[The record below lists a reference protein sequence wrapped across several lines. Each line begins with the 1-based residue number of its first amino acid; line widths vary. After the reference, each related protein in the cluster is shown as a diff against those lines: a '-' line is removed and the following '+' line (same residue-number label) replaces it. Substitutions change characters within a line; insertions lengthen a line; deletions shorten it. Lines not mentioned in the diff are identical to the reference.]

1 MDSNNSV
8 ADSQG
13 FPLREADLPQD
24 PSKDFVE
31 RPELAPPPPLINE
44 EASTVMAHIAGKAL
58 GLGPEVLPALRDEYA
73 RTGRIQEYKRLN
85 SMAMNV
91 NDVQQAEL
99 ASAAIAKSVR
109 ENNIDVSRL
118 TQQQV
123 DETLMPVV
131 NKYKT
136 DKDMLD
142 KNPVAADAVRQLQS
156 AATSPLAD
164 AFDAEEGLGS
174 EVLTADHVRYALS
187 LGKDQHDATTA
198 IFGEEV
204 GEYGFWKNLVQSVA
218 FGVTLP
224 FNSKALAEELGLE
237 GSALEHMRY
246 GTTMQQIRELIL
258 KSPPSQQ
265 KLIYEKIGKV
275 FRENKSFF
283 TDYNYFSAVDELMSP
298 EFLAGIG
305 TSGSLGDVTS
315 DIFPAID
322 AATFP
327 GGKML
332 TSAFFK
338 LSSTPLLKLAS
349 KVNPATAGEELMAG
363 LKASASDVRKL
374 YNVEKPVLGQTQVPN
389 MPESVVHDLP
399 DIAGAL
405 EEKERLQALQIQLN
419 DKAREL
425 DAAAIPLSSKLSQVE
440 RDAAQI
446 LSVNNGLVLPGKSTI
461 APFADGTGYRMSF
474 MLGRRSDKGF
484 PTLLSARNAARKAI
498 DKGAAKQASVWSS
511 DGADVTP
518 LMTLDELAGMSDN
531 ALKKARGNYYI
542 RLTDD
547 HLFTEVDHALS
558 PTGSAMDISK
568 GWLGRARNYAA
579 NPSAWMDRDIY
590 KQYLLRFSAQSRM
603 TAQLDAIVNPWLKL
617 PIKSKWKINDAMVW
631 SADFGKRELRNPTM
645 REIQEQFGGT
655 LNEKE
660 LKGLYSARAY
670 FDTLYQLENRRV
682 FRSLMSKGAK
692 TIRTKDGKTAY
703 HGVPYQTPAA
713 AKDVTRVFDP
723 ALNTIVDID
732 EEALRALY
740 KAGGRV
746 LKTEIAPALRGTDE
760 VVHHVVF
767 DPKTAKGWEYG
778 LLSNRPLKY
787 IHGYFPRMYED
798 PYIIMKTMPK
808 VMVDGKL
815 QPHTVAVHT
824 AGSRKEAAEAIAR
837 LTELNA
843 DKKYTYSMKRDVR
856 LSQLDETAANQEL
869 MRMEGRLFY
878 DERNVDRLTHVS
890 GSEADIIAPIN
901 TIARSARMVAKQV
914 TMEDYNTHMVN
925 LWTASWGNAIKQAAK
940 KAGYKGNTSIN
951 PDLLSVEE
959 SLRALQNIANE
970 PGELGKI
977 GKDALETFR
986 YVQMMRG
993 AMDPSSNILRSK
1005 LISLGE
1011 MLYNNG
1017 VFGDTVRKF
1026 GSRDL
1031 WKFSPLQMARELT
1044 FFHFIAANPIKQ
1056 FVLNAQQHMFL
1067 LALDPTYIGRWQ
1079 LDTAMLL
1086 SGARARNKALAG
1098 VKGLSERAMKLQ
1110 ARAMRLTDEEYKL
1123 LVDKFTGSGLLDNVN
1138 IRAALGDIPTEAANV
1153 PMTQT
1158 GRVASKLWGTV
1169 SARPI
1174 RRAMERQGFDA
1185 GEQINLTSS
1194 YLPALRAVL
1203 KENKLKS
1210 LTQLTDTQWNDVAAK
1225 ALDYSS
1231 AMIRPNASRYQHG
1244 LLAVPLQFLQ
1254 FQHKTFLTILGMNKA
1269 FTRKQSLQILGG
1281 QLIMFGGG
1289 TFGIT
1294 PEVKKMLA
1302 EAGVDDPFWVD
1313 VLSGG
1318 FIDWLLDKSF
1328 QAIFDDP
1335 KMNSNW
1341 STYLSP
1347 ASGIRQLTED
1357 FIDIGFKNAPI
1368 DSFFGVSGFG
1378 ASKMIEAAKMSYNL
1392 LNAPEEVSWDER
1404 KVWNVLDAVAAGSLA
1419 GYSQFQHAMVAKKL
1433 GFWQAA
1439 NGEVS
1444 SVEARTGEL
1453 FLRGFLGVNPE
1464 SFEIN
1469 SGLMRGLNDSN
1480 NMDKDTAKALKSDVR
1495 KYYDDL
1501 RTMVNRYGEGVY
1513 SKDYFLTMI
1522 AAQKALVIETRDPVQ
1537 KHAFYE
1543 EFNSLATSA
1552 REQQDSLQVAITKA
1566 IGAGGHVQEWMIAE
1580 VQNSN
1585 LADDQKASV
1594 IALIKTQLEQA
1605 EASVPSM
1612 MQNIDTDLQAFKPV
1626 IN

>member
-1 MDSNNSV
+1 MDSNNT
-8 ADSQG
+8 AATNTA
-13 FPLREADLPQD
+13 FPLRAADLPQD

-31 RPELAPPPPLINE
+31 RPEVVPPQPLINE
-44 EASTVMAHIAGKAL
+44 EASTVMAYIAGKAL
-58 GLGPEVLPALRDEYA
+58 GLGPETLPALRDEYA

-85 SMAMNV
+85 AMAENV
-91 NDVQQAEL
+91 NDVQQAEI
-99 ASAAIAKSVR
+99 AVQAISKSVR

-123 DETLMPVV
+123 DGTLMPIVA
-131 NKYKT
+131 KHKA
-136 DKDMLD
+136 DKDMMD
-142 KNPVAADAVRQLQS
+142 RNPVATDHVRQLQ
-156 AATSPLAD
+156 AADASPLAD

-174 EVLTADHVRYALS
+174 EVMTADHVRYALS
-187 LGKDQHDATTA
+187 MGKDQHDAAAA
-198 IFGEEV
+198 IFGDEI
-204 GEYGFWKNLVQSVA
+204 GEYGFWKNLAQSVP

-224 FNSKALAEELGLE
+224 ANSLALAN
-237 GSALEHMRY
+237 ALELPGTTAEHLRY
-246 GTTMQQIRELIL
+246 GTTMQQIRELII
-258 KSPPSQQ
+258 KSPPEQQ
-265 KLIYEKIGKV
+265 RVIYAKIGKV
-275 FRENKSFF
+275 FKESKSFF
-283 TDYNYFSAVDELMSP
+283 SDYNYFSAVDELFSP

-315 DIFPAID
+315 DIFPVID

-332 TSAFFK
+332 TGAAWK
-338 LSSTPLLKLAS
+338 LSTAPLLNVAAR
-349 KVNPATAGEELMAG
+349 VNKTAWGSEVV
-363 LKASASDVRKL
+363 SALSSSTSDVRKL
-374 YNVEKPVLGQTQVPN
+374 YSVSKAQLGQTQLPA
-389 MPESVVHDLP
+389 MSSDTLSDLP

-405 EEKERLQALQIQLN
+405 AEKERLQTVQAL
-419 DKAREL
+419 L
-425 DAAAIPLSSKLSQVE
+425 DEQQVGLRATSIPLSAKVSQVE
-440 RDAAQI
+440 RDVAQLNSI
-446 LSVNNGLVLPGKSTI
+446 HNGRVLPGKT
-461 APFADGTGYRMSF
+461 AVTPHADGGGYTLSTMI
-474 MLGRRSDKGF
+474 GRRADKGF
-484 PTLLSARNAARKAI
+484 ASLIAARNIARRAI
-498 DKGAAKQASVWSS
+498 DKGAAKSASIWTS
-511 DGADVTP
+511 DGTDIKP
-518 LMTLDELAGMSDN
+518 LMSFNELADMSDD
-531 ALKKARGNYYI
+531 ALKHAKGNFYV
-542 RLTDD
+542 RLTDE
-547 HLFTEVDHALS
+547 HLFTEADHALS
-558 PTGSAMDISK
+558 PTGTAMDISK
-568 GWLGRARNYAA
+568 GIVGRARGYLLS
-579 NPSAWMDRDIY
+579 PSAWVDPEIY

-603 TAQLDAIVNPWLKL
+603 TAQLDAIVTPWLKL
-617 PIKSKWKINDAMVW
+617 SVKSKWKINDALVW
-631 SADFGKRELRNPTM
+631 SEDFGKREMRNPTIK
-645 REIQEQFGGT
+645 EVQEQFGHT
-655 LNEKE
+655 LSDKE
-660 LKGLYSARAY
+660 LKGLYSARVY
-670 FDTLYQLENRRV
+670 FDTLHRLENSRV
-682 FRSLMSKGAK
+682 YKSFFAKGAK
-692 TIRTKDGKTAY
+692 TIRTKDGKTAF
-703 HGVPYQTPAA
+703 HGVPYKDAGA
-713 AKDVTRVFDP
+713 AKGVTRAYDP
-723 ALNTIVDID
+723 ATNSIVEVNEQVLKD
-732 EEALRALY
+732 LY
-740 KAGGRV
+740 EAGGRV
-746 LKTEIAPALRGTDE
+746 LKTEISPSLRGTDE

-778 LLSNRPLKY
+778 ALSRTPLKY

-798 PYIIMKTMPK
+798 PYVIMKTMPK

-815 QPHTVAVHT
+815 QSHTVAVHT

-878 DERNVDRLTHVS
+878 DERNVDRLTHVD

-925 LWTASWGNAIKQAAK
+925 LWTASFGKEIRRVAK
-940 KAGYKGNTSIN
+940 TAGYKGNTYVN
-951 PDLLSVEE
+951 PDLLSVDEALRTLT
-959 SLRALQNIANE
+959 SLANE
-970 PGELGKI
+970 PGELGKV
-977 GKDALETFR
+977 GKDALEAFR
-986 YVQMMRG
+986 YIQMMRG

-1017 VFGDTVRKF
+1017 ALGDAVRKF

-1031 WKFSPLQMARELT
+1031 WKFSPLQAARELT

-1056 FVLNAQQHMFL
+1056 FVLNAQQHLFL
-1067 LALDPTYIGRWQ
+1067 LPLDPTYIGRWQ

-1086 SGARARNKALAG
+1086 SGARARSKALAG
-1098 VKGLSERAMKLQ
+1098 VKGLSDRAMKLQ

-1123 LVDKFTGSGLLDNVN
+1123 LVDRFTSSGLLNNVN

-1174 RRAMERQGFDA
+1174 RRAMERLGFDS
-1185 GEQINLTSS
+1185 GEQINLTAS

-1203 KENKLKS
+1203 RDNKLKS
-1210 LTQLTDTQWNDVAAK
+1210 LTQLTESQWSDVAAK

-1269 FTRKQSLQILGG
+1269 FTRKQSTQILAG
-1281 QLIMFGGG
+1281 QLLMFGGG

-1294 PEVKKMLA
+1294 PEVKKKLA
-1302 EAGVDDPFWVD
+1302 DIGVDDPFIVD
-1313 VLSGG
+1313 VVSGG
-1318 FIDWLLDKSF
+1318 LIDWMLDKSF

-1378 ASKMIEAAKMSYNL
+1378 ASKMYEAATMAYNL
-1392 LNAPEEVSWDER
+1392 LNAPDEVSWNEN
-1404 KVWNVLDAVAAGSLA
+1404 KVWNVLDAVAAGSLS
-1419 GYSQFQHAMVAKKL
+1419 GYSQMQHAMVAKKI

-1453 FLRGFLGVNPE
+1453 VLRGFLGVNPE

-1469 SGLMRGLNDSN
+1469 SGIMRGMNDSD
-1480 NMDKDTAKALKSDVR
+1480 NMDKDTAKAIKSDVR

-1513 SKDYFLTMI
+1513 SKDYFLTMT
-1522 AAQKALVIETRDPVQ
+1522 AAQKALVVETRDPVQ

-1552 REQQDSLQVAITKA
+1552 KEQQDSLQVAITKA
-1566 IGAGGHVQEWMIAE
+1566 IGSGGHVQEWMIAE
-1580 VQNSN
+1580 INNSN
-1585 LADDQKASV
+1585 LPDTEKASV
-1594 IALIKTQLEQA
+1594 IALIKTELEQA
-1605 EASVPSM
+1605 EQAVPAM

-1626 IN
+1626 ID